1 MSQTRNNP
9 FSAAP
14 ALDDTEETA
23 DHDLGDPRHLIEC
36 SCGRI
41 HDSAREALDCTHNTN
56 HE

>member
-1 MSQTRNNP
+1 MSQTRTNP

-41 HDSAREALDCTHNTN
+41 HDSAREALNCTHNTN